1 MSMLPK
7 IHLEQIWETRPLIMV
22 LLIGIG
28 VFWADYSE
36 LSSPLIRELVLV
48 ALSLAKSV
56 WFVSFVIRRIRL
68 STQFEFYFHEF
79 MIFIGMSIV
88 LFIISYAIDFYCL
101 YQINPDSFHGLTQ
114 PANLANDFLSFF
126 YYSVTTFTTAGL
138 GDIVP
143 ASASAR
149 LFTSAELII
158 SFFFT
163 IFIIANLAILRESF
177 SKKKNGKDL
186 GRKDQQ

>member
-1 MSMLPK
+1 
-7 IHLEQIWETRPLIMV
+7 MV

-114 PANLANDFLSFF
+114 PANLTNDFLSFF

-177 SKKKNGKDL
+177 SQKKNGKDL
-186 GRKDQQ
+186 SRKDQQ

>member
-1 MSMLPK
+1 
-7 IHLEQIWETRPLIMV
+7 MV

-177 SKKKNGKDL
+177 SQKKNGKDL

>member
-1 MSMLPK
+1 
-7 IHLEQIWETRPLIMV
+7 
-22 LLIGIG
+22 
-28 VFWADYSE
+28 
-36 LSSPLIRELVLV
+36 
-48 ALSLAKSV
+48 
-56 WFVSFVIRRIRL
+56 
-68 STQFEFYFHEF
+68 

-177 SKKKNGKDL
+177 SQKKNGKDL

>member
-1 MSMLPK
+1 MLPK

-177 SKKKNGKDL
+177 SQKKNGKDL

>member
-177 SKKKNGKDL
+177 SQKKNGKDL